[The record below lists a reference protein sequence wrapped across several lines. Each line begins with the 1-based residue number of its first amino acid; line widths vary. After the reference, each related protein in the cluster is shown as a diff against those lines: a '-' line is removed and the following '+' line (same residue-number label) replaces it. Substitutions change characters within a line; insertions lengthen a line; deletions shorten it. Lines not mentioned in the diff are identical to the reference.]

1 MKKLIYGSMVGLLA
15 LGLLSAC
22 SQKDKK
28 EDTKQSAAVETPAK
42 KGDTIEASDYHDVDN
57 WLAKTTDPTEPAD
70 VFILYPTAYQKQG
83 NQSPV
88 SKIDNLSMRA
98 GAQVF
103 LANQGSAFE
112 SSGNVFAP
120 YYRQL
125 DANWLLSQSKEKQ
138 EEYVNGV
145 PKADVL
151 AAFHYYIE
159 NYNNGRP
166 FILVGHSQGAAMVK
180 EILFDYLK
188 KNPEVNERMVAAY
201 VLGQSV
207 TQAELEA
214 NPQAKFASGPDDT
227 GVIISYNTISANF
240 SGELSTSAPGAIA
253 INPIT
258 WTRDDTPAPVEA
270 NLGSYVRN
278 DEGNYEKA
286 MGIADARVD
295 TARGLVIC
303 STADV
308 SRYGMPESARKI
320 FPEGSFHNND
330 ISFYYY
336 NLQQNAENRVA
347 QYLAAH
353 PQTPEAPAPA
363 EATETTGEPV
373 Q

>member
-1 MKKLIYGSMVGLLA
+1 MKKLIYGAMIGIAA
-15 LGLLSAC
+15 LVFLSAC
-22 SQKDKK
+22 DQKEKK
-28 EDTKQSAAVETPAK
+28 TETKESSAAVETPAK
-42 KGDTIEASDYHDVDN
+42 TGDVIEASDYNDVDN

-83 NQSPV
+83 NQSPL
-88 SKIDNLSMRA
+88 SKIDNLSMQA

-125 DANWLLSQSKEKQ
+125 DANWLLTQSAEKQ
-138 EEYVNGV
+138 SEYVNGV
-145 PKADVL
+145 PKADVM
-151 AAFHYYIE
+151 AAFDYYIE
-159 NYNNGRP
+159 HYNNGRP
-166 FILVGHSQGAAMVK
+166 FILVGHSQGASMVK

-188 KNPEVNERMVAAY
+188 NRPEVNERMIAAY

-207 TQAELEA
+207 TQAELNA
-214 NPQAKFASGPDDT
+214 NPQTSFATGPDDT
-227 GVIISYNTISANF
+227 GVIISYNTVSPTF
-240 SGELSTSAPGAIA
+240 EGELSTSAPGAVA
-253 INPIT
+253 INPIS
-258 WTRDDTPAPVEA
+258 WTRDETPAPVEA

-278 DEGNYEKA
+278 EEGNYVKT
-286 MGIADARVD
+286 MGVADARVD

-336 NLQQNAENRVA
+336 SLQQNAENRVT

-353 PQTPEAPAPA
+353 PEAVPA
-363 EATETTGEPV
+363 EEPV
-373 Q
+373 AEEVVQ